1 MVTVYNDENF
11 QAVYNQKKKILGIF
25 WGVTVFYIAF
35 CLAWLVYY
43 TRLPYNDSMQT
54 LPKACVFVVSG
65 LYVVFLFPFMGIKYG
80 RVRRYYKMMYYLSE
94 GIKNEEINYFLCFEK
109 KDLQKDFVDVMS
121 CVFTTWNKKKKEWM
135 EREVYFDLEK
145 QKPEFEQGDLVKY
158 VVQSNFIVQYEIV
171 KKHAIEF
178 EYEDDEAE
186 EQTAEE
192 PQGQETERE
201 QEQKQENENE

>member
-1 MVTVYNDENF
+1 MVTIYNDENF
-11 QAVYNQKKKILGIF
+11 QAVYNQKKKILGVF
-25 WGVTVFYIAF
+25 WGVTIFYIAF

-43 TRLPYNDSMQT
+43 TCLPYNDSMQV
-54 LPKACVFVVSG
+54 LPKACVFVASG
-65 LYVVFLFPFMGIKYG
+65 LYVIFLFPFMGIKYG

-121 CVFTTWNKKKKEWM
+121 CVFTTWNKKKNEWM

-178 EYEDDEAE
+178 EYEDEAE
-186 EQTAEE
+186 EETAEE
-192 PQGQETERE
+192 PQGQETE
-201 QEQKQENENE
+201 QEQENENE